1 MSLGVPQYKF
11 YTSKAFEFFR
21 LGFQFDKNKFSEHL
35 TLSSD
40 LNKIYDDSDQDEANT
55 FLFKLKLHI
64 AKKDFPIDFKQALD
78 SIFDFLD
85 ALIVSDTYDKQ
96 LKSKVLDLLFTDHL
110 QPTSLNE
117 AKHAE
122 FNLASSSFNQFYLDK
137 NMVNLNFSNASK
149 FIVVKEFLR
158 DMRSNPHLYQP
169 HEYRLA
175 TLIFMFYEDRSRA
188 LEELYKLFELIR
200 PKEFNEI
207 FLGSQQTTK
216 IFDKYYY
223 LPKNNFYNWMKSSG
237 DDPNREFSED
247 LKPNTLIIPMSPNSV
262 FLDIHLRECSS
273 KPSNEN
279 THEFNSKQTYYVMK
293 KPIFYP
299 RDYSFKS
306 FQERLEFIYATC
318 AGIVYR
324 GKFYENPQAVEIK
337 NCSS

>member
-1 MSLGVPQYKF
+1 M
-11 YTSKAFEFFR
+11 EFFR
-21 LGFQFDKNKFSEHL
+21 LGFRFDKKSFLEHL

-40 LNKIYDDSDQDEANT
+40 LNEIYDDSDQDLDDT
-55 FLFKLKLHI
+55 LLFKLKLHI

-78 SIFDFLD
+78 SIFNFLD
-85 ALIVSDTYDKQ
+85 GLIAINKYDQQ
-96 LKSKVLDLLFTDHL
+96 LKSKVLDTLFTDHL

-117 AKHAE
+117 AKHVE
-122 FNLASSSFNQFYLDK
+122 FNPASFSFNQFYLDK
-137 NMVNLNFSNASK
+137 NMVDLNSSNVSK
-149 FIVVKEFLR
+149 FIVVKQLLR

-175 TLIFMFYEDRSRA
+175 TLIFRFYDDRSHA

-223 LPKNNFYNWMKSSG
+223 LPKNNFYTWMKSSG
-237 DDPNREFSED
+237 DDPNREIPED
-247 LKPNTLIIPMSPNSV
+247 FKPNTLIIPMSPNSV
-262 FLDIHLRECSS
+262 FLDIHLQKCLF
-273 KPSNEN
+273 KPKCKNP
-279 THEFNSKQTYYVMK
+279 HEFNSIQTYYVMK
-293 KPIFYP
+293 KPLDYP
-299 RDYSFKS
+299 RDYSSKS
-306 FQERLEFIYATC
+306 FQERIEFIYATC

-324 GKFYENPQAVEIK
+324 GKFYENPQAFEIK